1 MTRISLTF
9 AAGAFAL
16 AAATG
21 ALAQQSA
28 QDPKAAAQPAGQM
41 GAPQGDQAAS
51 AASAGVNASTTDAP
65 GGVEMIRQGDNILV
79 TNGPVPDTKANRA
92 KYGQP
97 LSQTGRMT
105 KPAGN

>member
-1 MTRISLTF
+1 
-9 AAGAFAL
+9 
-16 AAATG
+16 
-21 ALAQQSA
+21 
-28 QDPKAAAQPAGQM
+28 M
-41 GAPQGDQAAS
+41 GAPQGDQ